1 MEAPFLCAEFVAP
14 ALTLSIPEAWGNP
27 LAAEMAVYSY
37 YSGLCLDASASVV
50 QTHGRVSEHCEHSGY
65 INGSA
70 GKIALFCVN
79 TLASSPRTSDL
90 CLAP

>member
-37 YSGLCLDASASVV
+37 YSGL
-50 QTHGRVSEHCEHSGY
+50 
-65 INGSA
+65 
-70 GKIALFCVN
+70 
-79 TLASSPRTSDL
+79 
-90 CLAP
+90 